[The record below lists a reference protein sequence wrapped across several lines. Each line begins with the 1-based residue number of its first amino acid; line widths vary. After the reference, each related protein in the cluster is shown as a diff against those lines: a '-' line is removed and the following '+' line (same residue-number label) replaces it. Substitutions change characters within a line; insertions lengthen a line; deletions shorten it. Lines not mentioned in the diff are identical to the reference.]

1 MVEKTKKNKTTYIVL
16 YRDEFKKDY
25 IWTDYCTILG
35 IDDNCTEI
43 KINIKSIEKL
53 K

>member
-1 MVEKTKKNKTTYIVL
+1 MAKKSKKTSSYIVL

-25 IWTDYCTILG
+25 IWQDYCSILG
-35 IDDNCTEI
+35 VDDNCTEI
-43 KINIKSIEKL
+43 KINIKSVEIL